1 MDEQLFRG
9 NRRQRTSIGNK
20 ALHREPEKR
29 LMVSLGFYLPVVKA
43 GASHRPVPPLKVGWD
58 AIIAILV
65 VLAHLE
71 VIVHAV
77 GFVICPRS
85 IHATVV

>member
-20 ALHREPEKR
+20 AIHREPKKR

-43 GASHRPVPPLKVGWD
+43 GASHRPSPPLKVGWD
-58 AIIAILV
+58 AIITVLIILT
-65 VLAHLE
+65 HLK
-71 VIVHAV
+71 VIVHAI
-77 GFVICPRS
+77 GFVVG
-85 IHATVV
+85 A